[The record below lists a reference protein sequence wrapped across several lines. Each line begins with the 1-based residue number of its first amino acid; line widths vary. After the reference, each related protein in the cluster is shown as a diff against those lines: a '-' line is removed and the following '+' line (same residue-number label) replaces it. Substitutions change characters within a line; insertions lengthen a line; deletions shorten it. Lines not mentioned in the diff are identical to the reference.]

1 MLDMIIQSPATGDGF
16 NPILVGA
23 IGVACLVVVIFLVF
37 SGRRR
42 K

>member
-1 MLDMIIQSPATGDGF
+1 MLDMIIQSPNTGDGF

-23 IGVACLVVVIFLVF
+23 IGAACLVAIILLVF